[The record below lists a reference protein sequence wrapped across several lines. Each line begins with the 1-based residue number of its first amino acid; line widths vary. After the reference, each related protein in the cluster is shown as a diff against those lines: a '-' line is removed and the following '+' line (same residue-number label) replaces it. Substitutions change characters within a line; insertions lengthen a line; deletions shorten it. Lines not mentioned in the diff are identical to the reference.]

1 MSEYNYTCACCGKY
15 WHSTSTGPKPTKAEI
30 ARMVCQPC
38 RDASKRIAALE
49 AENAALRE
57 EVKEQDERE
66 AKWAKR
72 FDQQI
77 GHYAVR
83 LYNVRKRPI
92 LIARRRIS
100 ALRAEL
106 AEAVRLQEKYHGALQ
121 CANAAAG
128 RRGERLWNL
137 SQQNA
142 ALLEDKARL
151 VEALEKAVEVYG
163 RPGGPWNVPSE
174 PGAWLAQ
181 ARAAIDAVRKEAP
194 DAAI

>member
-1 MSEYNYTCACCGKY
+1 MSEYNYTCACCGKH

-83 LYNVRKRPI
+83 LYNSRKRRI

-100 ALRAEL
+100 ALRAE
-106 AEAVRLQEKYHGALQ
+106 V
-121 CANAAAG
+121 
-128 RRGERLWNL
+128 
-137 SQQNA
+137 A
-142 ALLEDKARL
+142 ALREDKARL
-151 VEALEKAVEVYG
+151 DDMERLGITVSHRGGMPASIKRWTAKCDCDSRAEAILHAADD
-163 RPGGPWNVPSE
+163 P
-174 PGAWLAQ
+174 
-181 ARAAIDAVRKEAP
+181 RAAIDDARKAER
-194 DAAI
+194 